1 MQLICLPI
9 CPSIHKKK
17 NNNKCATVLIDY
29 YGRLQYVIT
38 IRWIR
43 KKFSIRQSV
52 ESLGCARD
60 RVIHIIYCNYIEILN
75 IYK

>member
-17 NNNKCATVLIDY
+17 KINKCATVLIDY

-43 KKFSIRQSV
+43 NKFSIRQSV
-52 ESLGCARD
+52 ESLGVCKRQS
-60 RVIHIIYCNYIEILN
+60 YTYNIL
-75 IYK
+75 